1 MIMEKDR
8 KEGFLIGRKTY
19 LLEKS
24 VVKMFEDI
32 KRIIRRRQ
40 LIKDGQC
47 NCHNKQEKRTKINP
61 VSNKQAMHAGFAP
74 VVYNPTKT
82 GCLLV
87 VLDKSNKQLDLQDRK
102 FMTVSCMKNTGPYT

>member
-1 MIMEKDR
+1 MIMVKDR
-8 KEGFLIGRKTY
+8 KEGFLIGRKSY

-40 LIKDGQC
+40 LIKDRQC
-47 NCHNKQEKRTKINP
+47 NGHNKQEKSTKINP

-87 VLDKSNKQLDLQDRK
+87 FLDKSNKQLDLQDRK

>member
-1 MIMEKDR
+1 MNAETTIEFAHVRSID
-8 KEGFLIGRKTY
+8 
-19 LLEKS
+19 
-24 VVKMFEDI
+24 
-32 KRIIRRRQ
+32 
-40 LIKDGQC
+40 
-47 NCHNKQEKRTKINP
+47 CHNKQEKRTKINP

-102 FMTVSCMKNTGPYT
+102 FMTVSPFWLGCIPQGRTQHALPAYY